1 MELPLVESFTNL
13 YLIIHYLIHLKPVI
27 NENFRYLHNHLA
39 PTTPRKRKQITKEKR
54 KKKPGIFF
62 ARTKNNQAKR
72 GC

>member
-39 PTTPRKRKQITKEKR
+39 PTTQNR
-54 KKKPGIFF
+54 
-62 ARTKNNQAKR
+62 
-72 GC
+72 